1 MLRNTKFLEYA
12 TKAKSKSS
20 GQWLSEHFQ
29 DEYVRRARREGL
41 RSRATFKLKEI
52 NERDHL
58 FKSGDN
64 VIDLG
69 AAPGGWTQYAAQ
81 MAGPT
86 AKLIALDRLPMEDIP
101 GVTFIQGDFGENRAL
116 ESINNLLA
124 GEKIDIIL
132 SDMAPNISGIRS
144 TDQARA
150 MNLAE
155 LALDMANDV
164 LAPGGVFLVKLFQ
177 GDGFNEFHKQVQQT
191 FKKVVFRKPKASRP
205 KSREVYLLARGF
217 KYSK

>member
-1 MLRNTKFLEYA
+1 
-12 TKAKSKSS
+12 
-20 GQWLSEHFQ
+20 
-29 DEYVRRARREGL
+29 
-41 RSRATFKLKEI
+41 
-52 NERDHL
+52 
-58 FKSGDN
+58 
-64 VIDLG
+64 
-69 AAPGGWTQYAAQ
+69 
-81 MAGPT
+81 
-86 AKLIALDRLPMEDIP
+86 MEDIP

>member
-1 MLRNTKFLEYA
+1 MECV

-29 DEYVRRARREGL
+29 DEYVRRAQREGF

-58 FKSGDN
+58 FKPGNN

-81 MAGPT
+81 MVGPT
-86 AKLIALDRLPMEDIP
+86 AKLIALDRLPMEGIP
-101 GVTFIQGDFGENRAL
+101 GVMFIQGDFGEDKAL
-116 ESINNLLA
+116 ESIKKLLA
-124 GEKIDIIL
+124 DDKINIIL

-155 LALDMANDV
+155 LALDMANNV
-164 LAPGGVFLVKLFQ
+164 LVSGGIFLVKLFQ
-177 GDGFNEFHKQVQQT
+177 GEGFNEYSQQVQQT
-191 FKKVVFRKPKASRP
+191 FKKVVFRKPKASRS